1 MNEEGSLNVQEVV
14 RVLQLNSL
22 FDGKQD
28 SMQKCVGKENEKRTK
43 SRAKEGQFLCLYKK
57 KSLAVRAQRRKYFS
71 EFHYVLRK
79 HTFPL
84 RHSL

>member
-14 RVLQLNSL
+14 GVLQLNSL

-43 SRAKEGQFLCLYKK
+43 SRAKKDSFC
-57 KSLAVRAQRRKYFS
+57 VCTRKNC
-71 EFHYVLRK
+71 
-79 HTFPL
+79 
-84 RHSL
+84 